1 MIDTR
6 NIRNTMD
13 EIKFKP
19 LIGFFGQ
26 PLYIVLSLIISIP
39 VFLVIETYAKSI
51 EIHEDEAV
59 AFAGT
64 VFFFI
69 GLFTGRYVAQIW
81 TARLTV
87 LPKQISFG
95 LFILII
101 VCIGWLFFHADFPL
115 RGRIAINL
123 LLSWVPFMLISLA
136 LGALIKIVHAISEN
150 QLRAAKTMAA
160 HSKSELHLLQSQL
173 SPHFLFNTL
182 NNMYGLSITDHEK
195 IPALLLKL
203 SELLRYSVYDATE
216 IYVPLKDEVAYVNNY
231 IDFEKIRIGDR
242 LVLTTEIEEAIVPE
256 IKIAPMLLIVFIEN
270 AFKHSKNTID
280 EKIYID
286 IKLKT
291 WGNSILFSVKNS
303 YGKEENVQPTL
314 NKNSGFGLDNVS
326 KRLNLLYT
334 GEHELNIKKDNSFYN
349 VILHLKMK

>member
-1 MIDTR
+1 MS
-6 NIRNTMD
+6 

-19 LIGFFGQ
+19 LVGFFGQ
-26 PLYIVLSLIISIP
+26 PLYIFLSLIISIP
-39 VFLVIETYAKSI
+39 IYLVIESYAISI
-51 EIHEDEAV
+51 QVQKDEAV
-59 AFAGT
+59 AFAST

-69 GLFTGRYVAQIW
+69 GLFTGRYIAQIW
-81 TARLTV
+81 TVRLKV
-87 LPKQISFG
+87 LPKELSLG
-95 LFILII
+95 LFTLII

-115 RGRIAINL
+115 HGRMAINL
-123 LLSWVPFMLISLA
+123 LLSWVPFMLMSLA
-136 LGALIKIVHAISEN
+136 LGALIKIVHAVSEN
-150 QLRAAKTMAA
+150 QLKDAKTMAA

-195 IPALLLKL
+195 IPSLLLKL

-216 IYVPLKDEVAYVNNY
+216 IYVPLKDEIGYINNY

-242 LVLTTEIEEAIVPE
+242 LVLTTDIEQVIVPE

-280 EKIYID
+280 DKIYID

-291 WGNSILFSVKNS
+291 WGNSILFSVQNS
-303 YGKEENVQPTL
+303 YGREEKEISAV
-314 NKNSGFGLDNVS
+314 NKSSGFGLDNVS
-326 KRLNLLYT
+326 KRLNLLYPA
-334 GEHELNIKKDNSFYN
+334 EHELNIKRDNSFYN
-349 VILHLKMK
+349 VILQLKMK

>member
-1 MIDTR
+1 
-6 NIRNTMD
+6 MD

-26 PLYIVLSLIISIP
+26 PLYIFLSLIISIP
-39 VFLVIETYAKSI
+39 IYLVIESYAISI
-51 EIHEDEAV
+51 QVQKDEAV
-59 AFAGT
+59 AFAST

-69 GLFTGRYVAQIW
+69 GLFTGRYIAQMW
-81 TARLTV
+81 TTRLTV
-87 LPKQISFG
+87 LPRELSLG
-95 LFILII
+95 LFTLII
-101 VCIGWLFFHADFPL
+101 VCIAWLFFHADFPL
-115 RGRIAINL
+115 HGRMAINL
-123 LLSWVPFMLISLA
+123 LLSWVPFVLMSVA
-136 LGALIKIVHAISEN
+136 LGALIKIVHAVSEN
-150 QLRAAKTMAA
+150 QLKDAKTMAA

-195 IPALLLKL
+195 IPSLLLKL

-216 IYVPLKDEVAYVNNY
+216 IYVPLKDEVAYINNY

-242 LVLTTEIEEAIVPE
+242 LVLTTEIEEVVVPE

-291 WGNSILFSVKNS
+291 WGNSILFAVKNS

-314 NKNSGFGLDNVS
+314 NKNNGFGLDNVS
-326 KRLNLLYT
+326 KRLSLLYT

-349 VILHLKMK
+349 VILQLKMK